1 MAEKHPYTSGSGG
14 LIQTVNHLRRSFPQ
28 QVNSETLKK
37 LGIAPL
43 NETYVINTLRFINA
57 LDTEGKKTS
66 QAASV
71 FSKHDDPDFQKGLA
85 EMIEKAYADLFSLHG
100 NNAWTLPTNQLI
112 SFFRGTDHTSS
123 VVGRRQALT
132 FQALSSLSGHG
143 ELPPGGPTPSPRAER
158 RRSPRSEAKK
168 EREVEVKKPANNFK
182 QQSRDVG
189 LTVRIEINL
198 PAAADQETYDKIFK
212 SIRANLLNGE

>member
-85 EMIEKAYADLFSLHG
+85 EMIEKAYADL
-100 NNAWTLPTNQLI
+100 
-112 SFFRGTDHTSS
+112 
-123 VVGRRQALT
+123 
-132 FQALSSLSGHG
+132 
-143 ELPPGGPTPSPRAER
+143 
-158 RRSPRSEAKK
+158 
-168 EREVEVKKPANNFK
+168 
-182 QQSRDVG
+182 
-189 LTVRIEINL
+189 
-198 PAAADQETYDKIFK
+198 
-212 SIRANLLNGE
+212 

>member
-1 MAEKHPYTSGSGG
+1 
-14 LIQTVNHLRRSFPQ
+14 VNHLRRSFPQ
-28 QVNSETLKK
+28 QVSSETLKK

-57 LDTEGKKTS
+57 LDPDGKKTP
-66 QAASV
+66 QAGSV

-112 SFFRGTDHTSS
+112 SFFRGADHTSL
-123 VVGRRQALT
+123 VVGRRQAHT

-143 ELPPGGPTPSPRAER
+143 EPATLPGGATPSPRAER
-158 RRSPRSEAKK
+158 RRSPRGETKPD
-168 EREVEVKKPANNFK
+168 RDVEKAANNLK